1 MRKKD
6 ITILFAALLLA
17 SCTAE
22 NLSVDGSDN
31 SATSLLGKVCNA
43 PQADGDNVLIVK
55 FDEDAV
61 EAVENHVLTRSGDAL
76 SFGIASVDEV
86 LASLELTGMER
97 VFPKGCDNEAA
108 TRVAGLHRWYLLH
121 FAPTQDLTAAA
132 ESLASVAEI
141 DKIQYSAKLQKA
153 SDGKV
158 WPFKSGA
165 ALTKSMTAFP
175 FNDPNGFWQWHYI
188 NNADQAI
195 ATEARAG
202 ADINVADAWK
212 LTAGDPRVIVAVL
225 DEGVKYSHP
234 DLAANM
240 WTNPKETDGDGVDN
254 DGNGY
259 VDDVHGYNF
268 VDDGPI
274 TWDNSYTSGGKDY
287 SDSGHGTHV
296 AGTIAAVNNNGI
308 GVGGVAGGTGNGDG
322 VRIMSCQIFSA
333 SVSATDYA
341 TSRAIKYAADNGAC
355 ILQCSYGYTGMD
367 ITSDA
372 AFYQKAPLLCEAL
385 DYFLNKSNCE
395 ALQGGIAIYA
405 AGNDAKNRS
414 NYPGAYGECISVT
427 AIGPD
432 ALPAYYT
439 CYGYGCN
446 IAAPGGETGGFTGGE
461 RAGVLSTVCSELPD
475 SDGEDYGYMQGT
487 SMACPHVSGVA
498 ALGLSYALKTGK
510 KFTRSEFTSML
521 LTSVNDIES
530 RFSGTKTTLATI
542 NLEDYIGGRMGTGL
556 VDATRLLMQIEG
568 TPCLVVPTGNLQ
580 LIALDAHFGG
590 SAENLTYT
598 DVNMFDNDIKRLGM
612 PEAPSMYNGKLMIK
626 CTKPGSARIT
636 VKAIAG
642 GDRINNGLMM
652 GGMEITKEFYVIARE
667 GTALNGG
674 WL

>member
-1 MRKKD
+1 MIMNKKN
-6 ITILFAALLLA
+6 ISILLAAVLLA
-17 SCTAE
+17 SCTSE
-22 NLSVDGSDN
+22 SLSVDGSGP
-31 SATSLLGKVCNA
+31 SAPASDKVCNA
-43 PQADGDNVLIVK
+43 PQEDGDNVLIVK
-55 FDEDAV
+55 FDESAV
-61 EAVENHVLTRSGDAL
+61 EAVENHALTRSGEA
-76 SFGIASVDEV
+76 SASGIASVDNI
-86 LASLELTGMER
+86 LSSLELTGMER
-97 VFPKGCDNEAA
+97 VFPKGRDNEAA
-108 TRVAGLHRWYLLH
+108 TRAAGLHRWYLLH
-121 FAPTQDLTAAA
+121 FAPTQDLKEAA
-132 ESLASVAEI
+132 ESLAGVAEI
-141 DKIQYSAKLQKA
+141 DKIQYSARLQKA

-158 WPFKSGA
+158 WPFKGGA
-165 ALTKSMTAFP
+165 ITKSMVSFP
-175 FNDPNGFWQWHYI
+175 FNDPDGFWQWHYI
-188 NNADQAI
+188 NNADQAVGT
-195 ATEARAG
+195 AARAG

-225 DEGVKYSHP
+225 DEGVKYTHP

-240 WTNPKETDGDGVDN
+240 WTNPNEIDGDGVDN

-259 VDDVHGYNF
+259 VDDLYGYNF
-268 VDDGPI
+268 VDNGPI
-274 TWDNSYTSGGKDY
+274 TWDKSYTQGGKEY

-308 GVGGVAGGTGNGDG
+308 GVGGIAGGTGSGDG

-333 SVSATDYA
+333 SISATDYA

-355 ILQCSYGYTGMD
+355 IIQCSYGYTGTD

-372 AFYQKAPLLCEAL
+372 DFYQKAPLLCEAL
-385 DYFLNKSNCE
+385 DYFISKSNCD
-395 ALQGGIAIYA
+395 ALDGGLAIYA
-405 AGNDAKNRS
+405 AGNDAQNRS
-414 NYPGAYGECISVT
+414 NYPGGYGECISVT

-487 SMACPHVSGVA
+487 SMACPHVTGVA

-542 NLEDYIGGRMGTGL
+542 NLEDYTGGRMGTGL
-556 VDATRLLMQIEG
+556 VDATRLLMQVEG
-568 TPCLVVPTGNLQ
+568 TPCIVVPTGSLQ
-580 LIALDAHFGG
+580 LIALDTHFGG
-590 SAENLTYT
+590 SAQNLTYT
-598 DVNMFDNDIKRLGM
+598 DVKMFDNDIKRLGM

-626 CTKPGSARIT
+626 CTKAGNDRIT
-636 VKAIAG
+636 IKAIAG

-652 GGMEITKEFYVIARE
+652 GGMEITKEFYIIARE
-667 GTALNGG
+667 GTASNGG

>member
-1 MRKKD
+1 MRKKN
-6 ITILFAALLLA
+6 ISIILSALLLVC
-17 SCTAE
+17 CTSEHLA
-22 NLSVDGSDN
+22 VDGDSEAQA
-31 SATSLLGKVCNA
+31 SGKVCNT
-43 PQADGDNVLIVK
+43 PQAEGDNVLIVK
-55 FDEDAV
+55 FDENAV
-61 EAVENHVLTRSGDAL
+61 EAVENHALTRSSDSAA
-76 SFGIASVDEV
+76 SGIASVDEV
-86 LASLELTGMER
+86 LSSLELTGMER
-97 VFPKGCDNEAA
+97 VFPKGRDNEAA
-108 TRVAGLHRWYLLH
+108 TRAAGLHRWYLLH

-132 ESLASVAEI
+132 NSLASVAEI
-141 DKIQYSAKLQKA
+141 DKIQYSARLQKA

-158 WPFKSGA
+158 IPFRGGS
-165 ALTKSMTAFP
+165 ALTKSMVSFP
-175 FNDPNGFWQWHYI
+175 FNDPDGFWQWHYI
-188 NNADQAI
+188 NNADQAVGT
-195 ATEARAG
+195 AARAG

-225 DEGVKYSHP
+225 DEGVKYTHP

-240 WTNPKETDGDGVDN
+240 WTNPNETDGDGVDN

-259 VDDVHGYNF
+259 VDDIHGYNF
-268 VDDGPI
+268 VDNGPI
-274 TWDNSYTSGGKDY
+274 TWDKSFTQGGKDY

-296 AGTIAAVNNNGI
+296 AGTVAAVNNNGI
-308 GVGGVAGGTGNGDG
+308 GVGGIAGGTGNGDG

-333 SVSATDYA
+333 SVSASDYA

-367 ITSDA
+367 ITSDID
-372 AFYQKAPLLCEAL
+372 FYQKAPLLCEAL
-385 DYFLNKSNCE
+385 DYFFSKNNCE
-395 ALQGGIAIYA
+395 ALEGGLAIYA
-405 AGNDAKNRS
+405 AGNDARNRS
-414 NYPGAYGECISVT
+414 NYPGGYGECISVT

-446 IAAPGGETGGFTGGE
+446 IAAPGGETAGFTGGE

-487 SMACPHVSGVA
+487 SMACPHVTGVA
-498 ALGLSYALKTGK
+498 ALGLSYALKTGR

-542 NLEDYIGGRMGTGL
+542 NLEDYTGGRMGTGL

-568 TPCLVVPTGNLQ
+568 TPCLVVPTGSLQ
-580 LIALDAHFGG
+580 LIALDTHFGG

-598 DVNMFDNDIKRLGM
+598 DVKMFDNDIRRLGM
-612 PEAPSMYNGKLMIK
+612 PEAPTMYKGKLMIK
-626 CTKPGSARIT
+626 CTKPGNARIT

-652 GGMEITKEFYVIARE
+652 GGTEITKEFYIIARE
-667 GTALNGG
+667 GTASNGG